1 MKEFNMLAKTYFGL
15 EDILARELTELGAN
29 EIETDRRA
37 VRFKGDKA
45 LLYKANLNLRSAIRI
60 LVPIAQFK
68 ATDADE
74 VYEKA
79 KKINWEEYFGIKQ
92 NFIINETIKSDN
104 FRHSK
109 FVAYRLKDAIADY
122 FTEKYDKRPSEAS
135 HHRTSIST
143 YTSLMMNVPS
153 RWTHQGRVYTSAAI
167 GAIKT
172 KHQSQR
178 HKRQECYSW
187 RDGMAAKILSTLCA
201 VPVHS

>member
-92 NFIINETIKSDN
+92 NCIINETIKSDK
-104 FRHSK
+104 FRHRK
-109 FVAYRLKDAIADY
+109 FVA
-122 FTEKYDKRPSEAS
+122 
-135 HHRTSIST
+135 
-143 YTSLMMNVPS
+143 
-153 RWTHQGRVYTSAAI
+153 
-167 GAIKT
+167 
-172 KHQSQR
+172 
-178 HKRQECYSW
+178 
-187 RDGMAAKILSTLCA
+187 
-201 VPVHS
+201 